1 MSAVTNTQAH
11 GISDPT
17 CRRRPSTLAGPEG
30 PTARPRRIHI
40 HKSLARTVDWEL
52 YDRKAER
59 EARRYS
65 DEEVLVSLSTRDAL
79 ALHGTLTSP
88 LLSPASST
96 ASDSSSSSSS
106 RSSTSTTATTP
117 GLSKA

>member
-1 MSAVTNTQAH
+1 MSAMKNNQAL
-11 GISDPT
+11 SFADAT
-17 CRRRPSTLAGPEG
+17 SRRRPSTLAGPEG
-30 PTARPRRIHI
+30 PLARPRRIHI
-40 HKSLARTVDWEL
+40 HQSLARTVDWQL

-59 EARRYS
+59 EARRYT
-65 DEEVLVSLSTRDAL
+65 DEEVLVSLNTNDSL
-79 ALHGTLTSP
+79 ALHGAVASP

-96 ASDSSSSSSS
+96 TSDSSSSS